1 MIPLSARRTTSTIR
15 RLNLVAFAAS
25 VFVCLS
31 GCNREEI
38 HSYRIPRERDF
49 EKAALERGL
58 RQAGVPVGEAQVQW
72 VKPETWTELPSSGSV
87 RMATF
92 QSDNGVEIAVTAFP
106 GDVGG
111 LLANVNRW
119 RGQIGLAPTDEQGL
133 IENVQITDSNRV
145 VVVDIPAEQTRLIG
159 TLINVDDGK
168 TWFAKAVGDND
179 ALELIKADLVRFS
192 ESFHTVSGVD
202 DGHDHSDHDGHDH
215 SSDGTGQSAEQSTG
229 WKIPVQW
236 TPDQTLSSMMIAGFT
251 TDSGARI
258 TLTSLSGDGGG
269 VLSNVNRWRGQ
280 VELPQLESMD
290 EQPMTVLDDGSLI
303 VDLLSEDRERRI
315 VAGIMPIEGQ
325 TLFFKMTGS
334 GDQTD
339 PELERF
345 QDFVEAVAAERPGA

>member
-1 MIPLSARRTTSTIR
+1 MIR
-15 RLNLVAFAAS
+15 RLNMAAFAAS
-25 VFVCLS
+25 FLICLS

-49 EKAALERGL
+49 EKSALERGL
-58 RQAGVPVGEAQVQW
+58 RQAGVPAGEAQVRW
-72 VKPETWTELPSSGSV
+72 VKPVTWSELPTSGSV
-87 RMATF
+87 RIATF

-133 IENVQITDSNRV
+133 LENVEITDSNRV

-159 TLINVDDGK
+159 TLIKVGDGK
-168 TWFAKAVGDND
+168 TWFAKAIGETD
-179 ALELIKADLVRFS
+179 ALELIKADLVEFS
-192 ESFHTVSGVD
+192 ESFHIVNTDD
-202 DGHDHSDHDGHDH
+202 DGHVHSDDDGHDH
-215 SSDGTGQSAEQSTG
+215 SSDGADQSAARSAEQSAG
-229 WKIPVQW
+229 WRIPVQW

-251 TDSGARI
+251 TQSGARI

-280 VELPQLESMD
+280 VELPQLDGID
-290 EQPMTVLDDGSLI
+290 EQPVTILDDGSLI

-325 TLFFKMTGS
+325 TLFFKMTGT

-345 QDFVEAVAAERPGA
+345 REFVEAVAAERPGS